1 MPCAPHSFCVY
12 TISDDLR
19 LMSSPTLDEIFKM
32 KDVKLVIDWVQVDAR
47 PDATNKENGD
57 PFYVFHAF
65 ADRGVRIARNSGIW
79 VWESSMSLFD
89 QAKLH
94 EATKDSKLDIQFGI
108 NKNPLCM
115 THCFGTDAQKLLP
128 VKRCDQSDFR
138 PRKKQATNKA
148 KVASQKTNMQ
158 VTSIA
163 SDKCKEA
170 RIAMLADSARAALVA
185 AVAASP
191 TNAVP
196 FGFKKQPP
204 PLAKLPTSPP
214 AKPELTSPPAK
225 PESTSPPAKPE
236 PTSPRFRL
244 FIESLAPS
252 DSDSDDYA
260 ESDSDDVDDA
270 ASNSDDVEDAASD

>member
-1 MPCAPHSFCVY
+1 
-12 TISDDLR
+12 
-19 LMSSPTLDEIFKM
+19 MSSPTLDEIFKM
-32 KDVKLVIDWVQVDAR
+32 TDVKLVIDWVQVDAR
-47 PDATNKENGD
+47 PDATNKKNGD

-170 RIAMLADSARAALVA
+170 RIAMLAESARAALVA

-196 FGFKKQPP
+196 FGFKKRP
-204 PLAKLPTSPP
+204 AKL
-214 AKPELTSPPAK
+214 ELTSPPAK

-270 ASNSDDVEDAASD
+270 ASNSDDVEDAESNSDDVEDAASD